1 MSRLRAEWTKFRTVR
16 GWVLAMVAAAAAIV
30 ALGVMPGMQGTCGSG
45 CGLPVGPGGEE
56 VSDAF
61 TFVHQPLTGDG
72 SVTARLTS
80 MTGLLPPD
88 PAEEEPA
95 GGPEPAQAPA
105 SGSDGR
111 PGLMP
116 WAKAGLIVKDGTRPG
131 STYAAVML
139 TGGHGVRLQY
149 DFTHDVAGPA
159 TTATPQWLRL
169 TRTGQTILAEAS
181 PDGVTWQRVGS
192 AELEGLP
199 DTVEIGLFATS
210 PQYSAMTS
218 DAFGLAGATGGPTQ
232 ATGVFDEVAVQ
243 GQAGG
248 TWLPDK
254 VGGVD
259 NAQGI
264 QVGGAS
270 TTDGKVTVSGS
281 GDIAPA
287 VAGASGLGVTVTQTL
302 VGTFAGL
309 IAVVVVGAMFVTAEY
324 RRGFMR
330 TTLSANPGRGRML
343 AAKAVVLGGVT
354 FVAGLVAAAVVVV
367 FGQKMLRANGVYVH
381 AASWE
386 TQARM
391 VVGTAAVLAVAAVL
405 ALALGVVV
413 RRSAAAVTTAVVV
426 IVLPYLLTMTVLP
439 AGAGQWLL
447 RVTPAAAFAMQQS
460 SMQYAQVDNLYIPV
474 HGYFPLTPWGGFAVL
489 CGWTAIALT
498 AAHVLMRRRDV

>member
-1 MSRLRAEWTKFRTVR
+1 MSQLRAEWTKFRTVR

-30 ALGVMPGMQGTCGSG
+30 ALGVMPGMQGTCGTG

-56 VSDAF
+56 VTDSF

-72 SVTARLTS
+72 SITARLTS
-80 MTGLLPPD
+80 MTGLLPED
-88 PAEEEPA
+88 PAQEESPA
-95 GGPEPAQAPA
+95 GPAQAPA
-105 SGSDGR
+105 QGGGGR

-116 WAKAGLIVKDGTRPG
+116 WAKAGLIVKDGTRQG
-131 STYAAVML
+131 SAYAAVML

-149 DFTHDVAGPA
+149 DYTHDIAGPA
-159 TTATPQWLRL
+159 ATSAPQSLRL
-169 TRTGQTILAEAS
+169 TRTGDTILAEAS
-181 PDGVTWQRVGS
+181 ADGATWQRVGS
-192 AELEGLP
+192 ARLAGLP
-199 DTVEIGLFATS
+199 ATVEIGMFATS
-210 PQYSAMTS
+210 PQYAETTS
-218 DAFGLAGATGGPTQ
+218 DAFGIAGAFGGPTQ

-248 TWLPDK
+248 GWQDDRI
-254 VGGVD
+254 GGVD
-259 NAQGI
+259 NAQGM
-264 QVGGAS
+264 QAGGVS
-270 TTDGKVTVSGS
+270 TADRRFTLSGS

-324 RRGFMR
+324 RRGFVR
-330 TTLSANPGRGRML
+330 TTLSANPSRGRVL

-367 FGQKMLRANGVYVH
+367 AGQEVLRGNGVYVH
-381 AASWE
+381 AASWA

-413 RRSAAAVTTAVVV
+413 RRSAAAVTAAVMV
-426 IVLPYLLTMTVLP
+426 IVLPYLLAMTVLP

-447 RVTPAAAFAMQQS
+447 RVTPAAAFAVQQS
-460 SMQYAQVDNLYIPV
+460 SLQYAQVDNLYTPMN
-474 HGYFPLTPWGGFAVL
+474 GYFPLPPWAGFAVL
-489 CGWTAIALT
+489 CGWTAIAV
-498 AAHVLMRRRDV
+498 AAAAVLMRRRDV